1 MGMFGGTVGHFK
13 LDSWAMANLI
23 QLGTQRFCETFLTFK
38 SDPKGRQYDQ
48 MTQAARSGV
57 ANIAEGSSRGMTSK
71 ENEMQL
77 IDVARASLA
86 ELQGDYLNWLM
97 KLNHV
102 PWSKNTEMSKL
113 VFSVKLDRVEYSDD
127 ILHEAC
133 IHVLKQRRKFAQWM
147 DADDDAVA
155 ANALLIMIERAIT
168 MLNRQLE
175 SLGKAFRED
184 GGFREKLSVIR
195 HQGLADREE
204 APVCPEC
211 GAPMRKRKAK
221 TGKNVGG
228 DFWGCSKYPQCA
240 GLRNVESK

>member
-38 SDPKGRQYDQ
+38 NDPKGRQYDQ

-57 ANIAEGSSRGMTSK
+57 ANIAEGSSRGATSK
-71 ENEMQL
+71 ETEMKL
-77 IDVARASLA
+77 TDVARASLA

-97 KLNHV
+97 KQSQV
-102 PWSKNTEMSKL
+102 PWSKHKDLSTQI
-113 VFSVKLDRVEYSDD
+113 FSVKLDRVEYSDD

-133 IHVLKQRRKFAQWM
+133 LHVLAQKKKFAPWM
-147 DADDDAVA
+147 DAEDDVIV

-175 SLGKAFRED
+175 SLGETFREE
-184 GGFREKLSVIR
+184 GGFREKLSAIR
-195 HQGLADREE
+195 HEVLAGSE
-204 APVCPEC
+204 AAPACPDC

-221 TGKNVGG
+221 AGKNVGSE
-228 DFWGCSKYPQCA
+228 FWGCSKYPECT
-240 GLRNVESK
+240 GLRNVEAK